1 MTRGAVDAGDDAGV
15 EFGGLGGELRDTLLH
30 GGAEFTGQVRW
41 RRAGGQESVL
51 CHLFAE
57 ERAVELFFA
66 FEEQAGEAVTGDED
80 VERDFAEGHNIG
92 GWFESEFPPRE
103 FFDSGGGVG
112 PDRFPGVQDWFQ
124 SDHTAIVS
132 GEGQRP
138 AWVEWQRLPTAALAA
153 NLLYSAAKRQRR
165 RNWSRDAPLRGV
177 KEWLP
182 GENACPT

>member
-80 VERDFAEGHNIG
+80 VARDFAEGHNIG
-92 GWFESEFPPRE
+92 GWFESEFPPGN
-103 FFDSGGGVG
+103 S
-112 PDRFPGVQDWFQ
+112 
-124 SDHTAIVS
+124 S
-132 GEGQRP
+132 
-138 AWVEWQRLPTAALAA
+138 TAAAVSARTAFQESRTCSSLTIPPLYLARG
-153 NLLYSAAKRQRR
+153 N
-165 RNWSRDAPLRGV
+165 APLG
-177 KEWLP
+177 
-182 GENACPT
+182 